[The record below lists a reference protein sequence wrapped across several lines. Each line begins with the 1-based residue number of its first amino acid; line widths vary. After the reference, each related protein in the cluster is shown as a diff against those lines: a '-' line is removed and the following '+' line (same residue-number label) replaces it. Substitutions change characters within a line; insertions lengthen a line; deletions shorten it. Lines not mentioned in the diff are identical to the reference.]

1 MAPVQQHPQP
11 IHESGGPQIQVE
23 IQSAVEESDSPKV
36 AARAL
41 TSLTERNEMKNSQ
54 LAPVAEASEPRS
66 MAGKQAPQPSQLSK
80 KEKEKKKRKKIQ
92 RKVRSQAMILQRDKL
107 VDDLEDE
114 DNDEV
119 TSGRPSVINEEGK
132 QPMFGDN

>member
-1 MAPVQQHPQP
+1 
-11 IHESGGPQIQVE
+11 
-23 IQSAVEESDSPKV
+23 
-36 AARAL
+36 
-41 TSLTERNEMKNSQ
+41 
-54 LAPVAEASEPRS
+54 
-66 MAGKQAPQPSQLSK
+66 
-80 KEKEKKKRKKIQ
+80 
-92 RKVRSQAMILQRDKL
+92 MILQRDKL